1 MRLCSAFFVLCLLP
15 AALHG
20 QAANPNTIRARTVYH
35 QDGTRTE
42 SVSDPAIRELNEVTY
57 NANNIVVIRK
67 RYLLNER
74 GQPMQGLI
82 YDGSGALK
90 ARMQMTFDAFGR
102 EQEER
107 LLNLQGEMFQQTIYE
122 YGPDGKPKKPKVINY
137 NVSAPTMRPQM
148 IDFTK
153 SMPPP
158 GSPPPVAP
166 QTGMPQAQEPAAAD
180 DGKPKKSF
188 WQRLGFGK
196 KDKDK

>member
-1 MRLCSAFFVLCLLP
+1 MRIFSAFFALCLLP
-15 AALHG
+15 AALPG
-20 QAANPNTIRARTVYH
+20 QAANAGSIRARTVYH

-57 NANNIVVIRK
+57 NSGNVVVVRK

-74 GQPMQGLI
+74 GQPVQGLI

-107 LLNLQGEMFQQTIYE
+107 LLNLQGETFQQTIYE

-137 NVSAPTMRPQM
+137 NVSAPSMRPQM

-153 SMPPP
+153 TMPPP
-158 GSPPPVAP
+158 GTAP
-166 QTGMPQAQEPAAAD
+166 AAAQRPAAQPAAD

-196 KDKDK
+196 KDKN